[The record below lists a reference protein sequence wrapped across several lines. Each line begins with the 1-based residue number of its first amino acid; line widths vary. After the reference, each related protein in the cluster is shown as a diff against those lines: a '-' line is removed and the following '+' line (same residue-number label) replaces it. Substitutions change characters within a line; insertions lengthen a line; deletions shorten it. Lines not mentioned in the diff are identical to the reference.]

1 MKKAY
6 FSGCAS
12 ISTVALCLGLLAGC
26 NDSGEQNDKS
36 EVEPSP
42 PPAEASVKVAF
53 MPDVHFHDVYGTFED
68 GSFPGLMNSKSGQA
82 ASIRTMYAQLT
93 STRLFNENY
102 FAFLAALD
110 DAAKRGIK
118 VIALPGDFSDD
129 GQAIHMRGLKKIL
142 DDYSLRYGM
151 QFFAAP
157 GNHDPNVPF
166 ERPGG
171 KSDFLGEGGKEQRI
185 YSRGAAECTGYT
197 TSWTTINAGY
207 DLPTVCT
214 EEISTMGYAGVTASL
229 ADHGFMPKSTYLYW
243 ETPYSNYSTENY
255 SIEIASEQADW
266 SNRNYEI
273 CREGTGGAYKRD
285 GYTHCLSVP
294 DASYLVEPVEGVWL
308 LAIDANVY
316 IPKSNANDSD
326 PENPANFDG
335 SGNAGYNKMLTHKTH
350 VIKWMKE
357 VAQRAKEQNKQ
368 LIAFSHFPMTEFYNG
383 ASDDIEA
390 LFGTGSFQM
399 ARKPTEDTIHALAQT
414 GINIH
419 IGGHMHFNDT
429 GVRKYGDGFLVNIQA
444 PSMAA
449 YVPAYKL
456 LTLGKSKSIE
466 VETIRLSQ
474 VPRFDELF
482 EHYRME
488 FEYLASQGSSK
499 LWNDKILSAKD
510 YHEFNSIYLS
520 ELTRLRFLPSEWP
533 CEMREMLFNMNGRDM
548 MILSQLDTRVT
559 LAQLQQ
565 NPNLSPVTT
574 LGGCTEVSAGS
585 VPSVPAASIT
595 ADWNTAQNKAEALAR
610 ANGMTLESLKSWTG
624 FDLAT
629 DFYRLANAGDLALDD
644 ISEERIRQYKLLTQA
659 LSVSSATVSFS
670 NKKVL
675 DENTVAQVFQNR
687 FGALFKIL
695 SKLGTTLPPSD
706 HFMVDLEGG
715 EITNLSDR
723 KGFSGS

>member
-26 NDSGEQNDKS
+26 NDSGDQDAKN

-42 PPAEASVKVAF
+42 PAVEASVKVAF
-53 MPDVHFHDVYGTFED
+53 MPDIHFHDVYGTFED

-118 VIALPGDFSDD
+118 IIALPGDFSDD

-142 DDYSLRYGM
+142 DDYSLRYGI

-185 YSRGAAECTGYT
+185 YSRGASECTGYT
-197 TSWTTINAGY
+197 TPWTTINAGY
-207 DLPTVCT
+207 ELPTVCT
-214 EEISTMGYAGVTASL
+214 EEIREMGYAGVTASL

-255 SIEIASEQADW
+255 SIETAREQADW
-266 SNRNYEI
+266 QNRNYEI
-273 CREGTGGAYKRD
+273 CREGTGGAYKQD

-316 IPKSNANDSD
+316 IPKSSANDSD
-326 PENPANFDG
+326 PANPGNFDG
-335 SGNAGYNKMLTHKTH
+335 SGSAGYNKMLTHKTH
-350 VIKWMKE
+350 VIEWMKS
-357 VAQRAKEQNKQ
+357 VAKRAKEQNKQ

-390 LFGTGSFQM
+390 LFGNGSFQM
-399 ARKPTEDTIHALAQT
+399 ARRPTEDTIHALAQT
-414 GINIH
+414 GINVH

-429 GVRKYGDGFLVNIQA
+429 GIRKYSDGFLVNIQA

-456 LTLGKSKSIE
+456 LSLGKSRSIE
-466 VETIRLSQ
+466 VETIRLNN

-482 EHYRME
+482 ELYRME
-488 FEYLASQGSSK
+488 FEHLESQNSSK

-533 CEMREMLFNMNGRDM
+533 CEMREMLFSMNGRDM
-548 MILSQLDTRVT
+548 MILSQLDTQVT

-565 NPNLSPVTT
+565 NPSLAPVTA
-574 LGGCTEVSAGS
+574 LGNCTEVSSGPA
-585 VPSVPAASIT
+585 PSTPAASIT
-595 ADWNTAQNKAEALAR
+595 ADWNNAQNKAEALVR
-610 ANGMTLESLKSWTG
+610 TNDMTLEQLKSWTG

-644 ISEERIRQYKLLTQA
+644 ITEERIRQYKLLTRSLSESQA
-659 LSVSSATVSFS
+659 SVSFS

-675 DENTVAQVFQNR
+675 DDNTVAQVFQNR
-687 FGALFKIL
+687 FGALFNIL
-695 SKLGTTLPPSD
+695 NKLGTTLPPSD
-706 HFMVDLEGG
+706 HFLINLEGG
-715 EITNLSDR
+715 EITNLSNK